1 MAQKNRTTLK
11 SYFQQGDIPTENEYI
26 DLIDSFPSFN
36 DPNSGSLGITGSI
49 TLSGSNGNLTA
60 SNILLDYSGSGVT
73 GGLLDGVYRLNAQI
87 IGSPAGTQGDITFV
101 NDVDFNNQ
109 TLNNLTIGGGNINNT
124 TIGVTSPAAGKFTTL
139 TTIGDSAIG
148 NSNDDKHFFI
158 GGVTGSSF
166 LIQDV
171 NGSGTLRAHDVII
184 GDVGQGTP
192 HSNSQALTISTSG
205 SLFTSGSIVTLSDIS
220 ASGLLSASNIHS
232 VGTITSLGNI
242 SSSGTITGLSGIFGT
257 GTTLINDNISASGD
271 IQAQRISGSIGRFEN
286 IFIRNSTNTDT
297 INLSSSIAVAI
308 AGADE
313 LGLHTASLDLNM
325 NSNSIYNVI
334 NITASGNISSSAT
347 GSFGMLIV
355 DQNITASGN
364 ISSSGTIIGN
374 KLIMDGGGVTTPSIS
389 FHGDSDTGISS
400 PAANN
405 VNINAGGSAGEINII
420 PNKVTVQGATV
431 GGASF
436 NVSGHITASGNISS
450 SATGSF
456 GMLIVDQNITASG
469 NISASGTIN
478 TQILKVNDLT
488 DGRVTLSS
496 TNGRLADDSDLTF
509 SNQTLTVTKIANID
523 TTHITASGDISSS
536 GTITGNSIVGTI
548 GTATQ
553 GTIDHD
559 SLANFVANEHIDH
572 SAVSVIAGTG
582 LTGGGTIAANRTLN
596 VIGGTGVTANAN
608 DIAIGQDVATTANVL
623 FNHIT
628 ASGNISSS
636 GELSAATV
644 SDVLAAAVVTQID
657 NDEIPIAKL
666 AEDAVTV
673 TAGTGLTGGGSI
685 TLGGSATVNV
695 IGGTGVTANANDV
708 AIGQDVATTA
718 NVLFNHI
725 SASGNISSSRNI
737 NVNEYISNGQPVAFS
752 GINGLI
758 IGNDNTNPISIG
770 RAGVTPITLNG
781 AVTASGNI
789 SSSGN
794 ITADRYISDTQ
805 TVAAAG
811 SSISDATAIAATS
824 GIIFVTTDNAA
835 KGVKLP
841 AVSTVAIGSTYT
853 IHNTAASTALEIYPT
868 ANDKILPLADNAPA
882 TLAAS
887 TAMVVTAFSADG
899 YVGYFT
905 TVIS

>member
-1 MAQKNRTTLK
+1 M
-11 SYFQQGDIPTENEYI
+11 
-26 DLIDSFPSFN
+26 
-36 DPNSGSLGITGSI
+36 
-49 TLSGSNGNLTA
+49 
-60 SNILLDYSGSGVT
+60 
-73 GGLLDGVYRLNAQI
+73 
-87 IGSPAGTQGDITFV
+87 
-101 NDVDFNNQ
+101 
-109 TLNNLTIGGGNINNT
+109 
-124 TIGVTSPAAGKFTTL
+124 
-139 TTIGDSAIG
+139 
-148 NSNDDKHFFI
+148 
-158 GGVTGSSF
+158 
-166 LIQDV
+166 
-171 NGSGTLRAHDVII
+171 
-184 GDVGQGTP
+184 
-192 HSNSQALTISTSG
+192 
-205 SLFTSGSIVTLSDIS
+205 
-220 ASGLLSASNIHS
+220 
-232 VGTITSLGNI
+232 
-242 SSSGTITGLSGIFGT
+242 
-257 GTTLINDNISASGD
+257 
-271 IQAQRISGSIGRFEN
+271 
-286 IFIRNSTNTDT
+286 
-297 INLSSSIAVAI
+297 
-308 AGADE
+308 
-313 LGLHTASLDLNM
+313 
-325 NSNSIYNVI
+325 
-334 NITASGNISSSAT
+334 
-347 GSFGMLIV
+347 
-355 DQNITASGN
+355 
-364 ISSSGTIIGN
+364 
-374 KLIMDGGGVTTPSIS
+374 
-389 FHGDSDTGISS
+389 
-400 PAANN
+400 
-405 VNINAGGSAGEINII
+405 
-420 PNKVTVQGATV
+420 
-431 GGASF
+431 
-436 NVSGHITASGNISS
+436 
-450 SATGSF
+450 
-456 GMLIVDQNITASG
+456 
-469 NISASGTIN
+469 
-478 TQILKVNDLT
+478 
-488 DGRVTLSS
+488 
-496 TNGRLADDSDLTF
+496 
-509 SNQTLTVTKIANID
+509 
-523 TTHITASGDISSS
+523 
-536 GTITGNSIVGTI
+536 GTI

-824 GIIFVTTDNAA
+824 GIIFVTTDDAA

-868 ANDKILPLADNAPA
+868 ANDKIFPLADDAPA

>member
-436 NVSGHITASGNISS
+436 NVSGHITASGNIS
-450 SATGSF
+450 
-456 GMLIVDQNITASG
+456 
-469 NISASGTIN
+469 ASGTVIGN
-478 TQILKVNDLT
+478 V
-488 DGRVTLSS
+488 G
-496 TNGRLADDSDLTF
+496 TF
-509 SNQTLTVTKIANID
+509 TTLTNVN

-628 ASGNISSS
+628 ASGNISASEGIHNIGGDIIVGGS
-636 GELSAATV
+636 GNSNSITVQGTGGIVRVDTLSG
-644 SDVLAAAVVTQID
+644 SNMNIL
-657 NDEIPIAKL
+657 NDIRYGPSTNTKIGFFGAL
-666 AEDAVTV
+666 INTDI
-673 TAGTGLTGGGSI
+673 AGTTR
-685 TLGGSATVNV
+685 LG
-695 IGGTGVTANANDV
+695 
-708 AIGQDVATTA
+708 
-718 NVLFNHI
+718 
-725 SASGNISSSRNI
+725 
-737 NVNEYISNGQPVAFS
+737 
-752 GINGLI
+752 
-758 IGNDNTNPISIG
+758 
-770 RAGVTPITLNG
+770 
-781 AVTASGNI
+781 
-789 SSSGN
+789 
-794 ITADRYISDTQ
+794 
-805 TVAAAG
+805 
-811 SSISDATAIAATS
+811 
-824 GIIFVTTDNAA
+824 
-835 KGVKLP
+835 
-841 AVSTVAIGSTYT
+841 
-853 IHNTAASTALEIYPT
+853 EIL
-868 ANDKILPLADNAPA
+868 KEL
-882 TLAAS
+882 
-887 TAMVVTAFSADG
+887 M
-899 YVGYFT
+899 
-905 TVIS
+905 

>member
-824 GIIFVTTDNAA
+824 GIIFVTTDDAA

-868 ANDKILPLADNAPA
+868 ANDKIFPLADDAPA